1 MNRWKTGAGDNKRQ
15 RGRGRK
21 PSTPSN
27 RSYESN
33 GPEVKIR
40 GNAPQIFDKYVQ
52 LARDAS
58 LAGDRVRAENLY
70 QHAEHYFRLI
80 QASQPRRDAGPDDM
94 IENEEDDVADD
105 GYERFSDRVE
115 EPRDNNANN
124 NPGNHNQGGNTNR
137 DQGGGDR
144 NASRD
149 GNRDQN
155 RDGNRDQNRGGDQN
169 RNREP
174 RRGRQPRQPRYEQSQ
189 NDPLN
194 VVTPEGEAQPQVQ
207 PQLPPQ
213 TTSHHPI
220 HAPVTPSSVA
230 PAAPRR
236 AAPEAA
242 SDDEPERRARRPRRP
257 RSDEG
262 ETGATPAAPAVEE
275 TKPAKA
281 PRAPR
286 ASRAKPKDDTS
297 GGSESDAA

>member
-21 PSTPSN
+21 SSNPSN

-80 QASQPRRDAGPDDM
+80 QANQPRRDSGPDESAD
-94 IENEEDDVADD
+94 NDDDDVADD

-115 EPRDNNANN
+115 E
-124 NPGNHNQGGNTNR
+124 
-137 DQGGGDR
+137 
-144 NASRD
+144 RD
-149 GNRDQN
+149 GNNNNNNNGNNGN
-155 RDGNRDQNRGGDQN
+155 RDGNQS

-174 RRGRQPRQPRYEQSQ
+174 RRGRQPRQPRNEQQ
-189 NDPLN
+189 QGGDPLN
-194 VVTPEGEAQPQVQ
+194 VVTPEGEAQPQ
-207 PQLPPQ
+207 
-213 TTSHHPI
+213 TSNHHPI

-230 PAAPRR
+230 PSEQRGD
-236 AAPEAA
+236 APEAA
-242 SDDEPERRARRPRRP
+242 ASDEAPRRARRPRRP
-257 RSDEG
+257 RNDEG
-262 ETGATPAAPAVEE
+262 DTGSAPAAAATDEA
-275 TKPAKA
+275 KPAKA

-286 ASRAKPKDDTS
+286 ASRAKPKADASGD